1 MKQALAERVH
11 WLGPI
16 AALLVFGVAAFV
28 LHRELAQFH
37 VADVL
42 AYLRMIPRHAV
53 VAALL
58 LTLVSYWLLGFYDL
72 LGQRYTGK
80 FVAYGRTLLAA
91 FVAYAFGH
99 NLALAGFTAAAVRLR
114 MYGASG
120 LTALQVAT
128 MSAFCSATSMLGLAT
143 LASASLLFEPGQI
156 AAALHLDVRVPVA
169 LGAVLFAAVASY
181 FAWAAFARKPLEFR
195 GWALREP
202 GPVTAIGQLVLG
214 VTDFTLAGMVLWVL
228 LPPEAHV
235 TFVAF
240 IGLYAGAVAAGLL
253 SHVPG
258 GLGVF
263 EAAIVLMLPG
273 VPTDQLLGALLAY
286 RAVYYLAP
294 LLMAA
299 LVLVAFELR
308 PRLMHWVRAS
318 AYITPLVPQA
328 AASLTFVAGAVL
340 LFSGATPSVDARIRV
355 LQRLLPLAIVEG
367 SHLIGSVVGL
377 GLVVLASALRRR
389 VHAAYHIALALLVA
403 GIAASLLKGLDV
415 EEALLLA
422 LVASLLVA
430 GRAAFYRPASILA
443 ERFTPVWVVSIVGV
457 VAATVWV
464 GLIAYRNVEYSGD
477 LWWTFAFHADAPR
490 MLRAAIVVGVIG
502 AALLLANLL
511 RPARPEPSK
520 ATGADLERARA
531 VVARS
536 SQTLGNA
543 ALMGDKRLLFND
555 ESTAFLMYQVS
566 GRSWVALGDPVGRGA
581 DIDDLLWRF
590 RELSDLHGGWSVFY
604 QASRERLAQYVDL
617 GLAAFKI
624 GEEAR
629 VPLASFSLEG
639 SERADLRQDHRRAV
653 RDGATFEVVP
663 AVQAAALLP
672 AAARDLGFVARRQG
686 HCGEALFGRRVR
698 VRVSFSLRHRARASR
713 RRDRRI
719 REPVEHRHE
728 RRAVGRSHALR
739 PEPAAQRDGLSV
751 RGAHALGAFAQG
763 YASFNLGMAPLAG
776 LEQHP
781 LAPVWHRVGNFV
793 FRYGEHFY
801 NFEGLRRYKAKFRPE
816 WEPKY
821 LVAPGGIALPRIL
834 FDVSAL
840 IAGGVKELFAK

>member
-1 MKQALAERVH
+1 VKQALADRVQ
-11 WLGPI
+11 WLGPV
-16 AALLVFGVAAFV
+16 AALLVFGVAAVV
-28 LHRELAQFH
+28 LHRELAHFH
-37 VADVL
+37 VGDVL

-53 VAALL
+53 VVALL
-58 LTLVSYWLLGFYDL
+58 LTLTSYWLLGFYDL
-72 LGQRYTGK
+72 LGQRYARK
-80 FVAYGRTLLAA
+80 FVSYGRTLLAA

-120 LTALQVAT
+120 LTAIQVAT
-128 MSAFCSATSMLGLAT
+128 LSAFCSATSMLGLAT
-143 LASASLLFEPGQI
+143 LASVSLLFEPRQI
-156 AAALHLDVRVPVA
+156 AAALHLDVRVPFA
-169 LGAVLFAAVASY
+169 LGAVLFVVVATY
-181 FAWAAFARKPLEFR
+181 FAWAAFARKPLELR

-286 RAVYYLAP
+286 RAIYYLAP
-294 LLMAA
+294 LLVGA
-299 LVLVAFELR
+299 LTLLVFELR
-308 PRLMHWVRAS
+308 PRLMSWVRAS
-318 AYITPLVPQA
+318 AYITPIVPQA
-328 AASLTFVAGAVL
+328 AATLTFVAGVVL

-377 GLVVLASALRRR
+377 ALVVLASALRRR
-389 VHAAYHIALALLVA
+389 VRMAYHIALVLLVA

-415 EEALLLA
+415 EEALVLA
-422 LVASLLVA
+422 LVAGVLFA

-457 VAATVWV
+457 VAATIWV
-464 GLIAYRNVEYSGD
+464 GLLAYRNVEYSDD

-490 MLRAAIVVGVIG
+490 MLRAAIVVGVSG

-511 RPARPEPSK
+511 GPARPEPST
-520 ATGADLERARA
+520 ATAADLERARA

-555 ESTAFLMYQVS
+555 DATAFLMYQVS
-566 GRSWVALGDPVGRGA
+566 GRSWVALGDPVGPGA
-581 DIDDLLWRF
+581 GIDDLLWRF

-604 QASRERLAQYVDL
+604 HASRERLAQYVDL

-629 VPLASFSLEG
+629 VPLTSFSLEG
-639 SERADLRQDHRRAV
+639 SERADLRQDHKRAL
-653 RDGATFEVVP
+653 RDGATFEVAP
-663 AVQAAALLP
+663 AAHAGALLP
-672 AAARDLGFVARRQG
+672 RLRAISDSWLGDKATAEK
-686 HCGEALFGRRVR
+686 H
-698 VRVSFSLRHRARASR
+698 FSVGAFESEYLSR
-713 RRDRRI
+713 FDI
-719 REPVEHRHE
+719 AVV
-728 RRAVGRSHALR
+728 RRAGEIVAFANLWSTDTK
-739 PEPAAQRDGLSV
+739 EELSV
-751 RGAHALGAFAQG
+751 DLMRFGPNPPRSSMDYLFVELMLWGRAQG
-763 YASFNLGMAPLAG
+763 YTWFNLGMAPLAG

-801 NFEGLRRYKAKFRPE
+801 NFEGLRRYKAKFRPV